1 VFIGII
7 YLIIGSAMLFYGA
20 DFIVKGGGRL
30 ASYFGLSPIVIGLT
44 VVAFGTSLPELV
56 VSIAAA
62 IEGSSPIAIG
72 NVVGSNIANV
82 GLVLGLSSL
91 IFPIKINLLQIKKDL
106 IIYMFVCLMF
116 SAFCMNGLISREEG
130 LVLFLS
136 VLIYT
141 WYSFY
146 NSPKKSNNEV
156 YNGKELSNLWSLYL
170 LIIAGI
176 TLLSFG
182 ANLFVKGAIDIA
194 RYLGISEIVIGMT
207 IVALGTSLPELATS
221 VIASFR
227 KEHAISIGNIIGSN
241 LFNLLSVIGIVSLV
255 TPITSPKEIL
265 FFEIPYMIIYGLVL
279 FPIGMMKQPIHRTT
293 AIFLLLGYVLFIYQ
307 LF

>member
-1 VFIGII
+1 
-7 YLIIGSAMLFYGA
+7 MLFYGA
-20 DFIVKGGGRL
+20 EFIVKGGSRL
-30 ASYFGLSPIVIGLT
+30 ARYFGLSPIVIGLT

-56 VSIAAA
+56 VSIVAA
-62 IEGSSPIAIG
+62 IGGSSPIAIG

-82 GLVLGLSSL
+82 GLVLGISSL
-91 IFPIKINLLQIKKDL
+91 IFPIKINLSQIKNDL
-106 IIYMFVCLMF
+106 IIYIFVCLMF
-116 SAFCMNGLISREEG
+116 SAFCMNGSISRQEG
-130 LVLFLS
+130 LILFLS

-146 NSPKKSNNEV
+146 YSSSKNNDEDA
-156 YNGKELSNLWSLYL
+156 NDKNPSNLRILFI
-170 LIIAGI
+170 LIISGI

-194 RYLGISEIVIGMT
+194 RYFGISEIVIGMT

-227 KEHAISIGNIIGSN
+227 KEHAISIGNIVGSN

-255 TPITSPKEIL
+255 SPIESPKEIL
-265 FFEIPYMIIYGLVL
+265 FFEIPYMIIYGLIL
-279 FPIGMMKQPIHRTT
+279 FPIGMLKQPIHRLT
-293 AIFLLLGYVLFIYQ
+293 AAFLLIGYLLFIYQ

>member
-7 YLIIGSAMLFYGA
+7 FLIIGSAMLFYGA
-20 DFIVKGGGRL
+20 EFIVKGGSQL
-30 ASYFGLSPIVIGLT
+30 ARYFGLSPIVIGLT

-56 VSIAAA
+56 VSIVAA
-62 IEGSSPIAIG
+62 IGGSSPIAIG

-82 GLVLGLSSL
+82 GLVLGISSL
-91 IFPIKINLLQIKKDL
+91 IFPIKINLSQIKNDL
-106 IIYMFVCLMF
+106 IIYIFVCLMF
-116 SAFCMNGLISREEG
+116 SAFCMNGSISRQEG
-130 LVLFLS
+130 LILFLS

-146 NSPKKSNNEV
+146 YSSSKNNDEDV
-156 YNGKELSNLWSLYL
+156 NDKNPSNLRMLFI
-170 LIIAGI
+170 LIISGI

-194 RYLGISEIVIGMT
+194 RYFGISEIVIGMT

-221 VIASFR
+221 VIASLR
-227 KEHAISIGNIIGSN
+227 KEHAISIGNIVGSN

-255 TPITSPKEIL
+255 SPIESPKEIL
-265 FFEIPYMIIYGLVL
+265 FFEIPYMIIYGLIL
-279 FPIGMMKQPIHRTT
+279 FPIGMLKQPIHRLT
-293 AIFLLLGYVLFIYQ
+293 AAFLLIGYLLFIYQ

>member
-1 VFIGII
+1 
-7 YLIIGSAMLFYGA
+7 MLFYGA
-20 DFIVKGGGRL
+20 EFIVKGGSRL
-30 ASYFGLSPIVIGLT
+30 ARYFGLSPIVIGLT

-56 VSIAAA
+56 VSIVAA
-62 IEGSSPIAIG
+62 IGGSSPIAIG

-82 GLVLGLSSL
+82 GLVLGISSL
-91 IFPIKINLLQIKKDL
+91 IFPIKINLSQIKNDL
-106 IIYMFVCLMF
+106 IIYIFVCLMF
-116 SAFCMNGLISREEG
+116 SAFCMNGSISRQEG
-130 LVLFLS
+130 LILFLS
-136 VLIYT
+136 VLVYT

-146 NSPKKSNNEV
+146 YSSSKNNDEDV
-156 YNGKELSNLWSLYL
+156 NDKNPSNLRMLFI
-170 LIIAGI
+170 LIISGI

-194 RYLGISEIVIGMT
+194 RYFGISEIVIGMT

-227 KEHAISIGNIIGSN
+227 KEHAISIGNIVGSN

-255 TPITSPKEIL
+255 SPIESPKEIL
-265 FFEIPYMIIYGLVL
+265 FFEIPYMIIYGLIL
-279 FPIGMMKQPIHRTT
+279 FPIGMLKQPIHRLT
-293 AIFLLLGYVLFIYQ
+293 AAFLLIGYLLFIYQ

>member
-1 VFIGII
+1 MFIGII
-7 YLIIGSAMLFYGA
+7 FLIIGSAMLFYGA
-20 DFIVKGGGRL
+20 EFIVKGGSQL
-30 ASYFGLSPIVIGLT
+30 ARYFGLSPIVIGLT

-56 VSIAAA
+56 VSIVAA
-62 IEGSSPIAIG
+62 IGGSSPIAIG

-82 GLVLGLSSL
+82 GLVLGISSL
-91 IFPIKINLLQIKKDL
+91 IFPIKINLSQIKNDL
-106 IIYMFVCLMF
+106 IIYIFVCLMF
-116 SAFCMNGLISREEG
+116 SAFCMNGSISRQEG
-130 LVLFLS
+130 LILFLS

-146 NSPKKSNNEV
+146 FSSSKNNDEDV
-156 YNGKELSNLWSLYL
+156 NDNNPSNLRMLFI
-170 LIIAGI
+170 LIISGI

-194 RYLGISEIVIGMT
+194 RYFGISEIVIGMT

-227 KEHAISIGNIIGSN
+227 KEHAISIGNIVGSN

-255 TPITSPKEIL
+255 SPIESPKEIL
-265 FFEIPYMIIYGLVL
+265 FFEIPYMIIYGLIL
-279 FPIGMMKQPIHRTT
+279 FPIGMLKQPIHRLT
-293 AIFLLLGYVLFIYQ
+293 AAFLLIGYLLFIYQ

>member
-1 VFIGII
+1 MFIGII
-7 YLIIGSAMLFYGA
+7 FLIIGSAMLFYGA
-20 DFIVKGGGRL
+20 EFIVKGGSQL
-30 ASYFGLSPIVIGLT
+30 ARYFGLSPIVIGLT

-56 VSIAAA
+56 VSIVAA
-62 IEGSSPIAIG
+62 IGGSSPIAIG

-82 GLVLGLSSL
+82 GLVLGISSL
-91 IFPIKINLLQIKKDL
+91 IFPIKINLSQIKNDL
-106 IIYMFVCLMF
+106 IIYIFVCLMF
-116 SAFCMNGLISREEG
+116 SAFCMNGSISRQEG
-130 LVLFLS
+130 LILFLS
-136 VLIYT
+136 VLVYT

-146 NSPKKSNNEV
+146 YSSSKNNDEDV
-156 YNGKELSNLWSLYL
+156 NDKNPSNLRMLFI
-170 LIIAGI
+170 LIISGI

-194 RYLGISEIVIGMT
+194 RYFGISEIVIGMT

-227 KEHAISIGNIIGSN
+227 KEHAISIGNIVGSN

-255 TPITSPKEIL
+255 SPIESPKEIL
-265 FFEIPYMIIYGLVL
+265 FFEIPYMIIYGLIL
-279 FPIGMMKQPIHRTT
+279 FPIGMLKQPIHRLT
-293 AIFLLLGYVLFIYQ
+293 AAFLLIGYLLFIYQ

>member
-1 VFIGII
+1 
-7 YLIIGSAMLFYGA
+7 MLFYGA
-20 DFIVKGGGRL
+20 EFIVKGGSQL
-30 ASYFGLSPIVIGLT
+30 ARYFGLSPIVIGLT

-56 VSIAAA
+56 VSIVAA
-62 IEGSSPIAIG
+62 IGGSSPIAIG

-82 GLVLGLSSL
+82 GLVLGISSL
-91 IFPIKINLLQIKKDL
+91 IFPIKINLSQIKNDL
-106 IIYMFVCLMF
+106 IIYIFVCLMF
-116 SAFCMNGLISREEG
+116 SAFCMNGSISRQEG
-130 LVLFLS
+130 LILFLS

-146 NSPKKSNNEV
+146 YSSSKNNNDDV
-156 YNGKELSNLWSLYL
+156 NDKNPSNLRMLFI
-170 LIIAGI
+170 LIISGI

-194 RYLGISEIVIGMT
+194 RYFGISEIVIGMT

-227 KEHAISIGNIIGSN
+227 KEHAISIGNIVGSN

-255 TPITSPKEIL
+255 SPIESPKEIL
-265 FFEIPYMIIYGLVL
+265 FFEIPYMIIYGLIL
-279 FPIGMMKQPIHRTT
+279 FPIGMLKQPIHRLT
-293 AIFLLLGYVLFIYQ
+293 AAFLLIGYLLFIYQ

>member
-1 VFIGII
+1 
-7 YLIIGSAMLFYGA
+7 MLFYGA
-20 DFIVKGGGRL
+20 EFIVKGGSRL
-30 ASYFGLSPIVIGLT
+30 ARYFGLSPIVIGLT

-56 VSIAAA
+56 VSIVAA
-62 IEGSSPIAIG
+62 IGGSSPIAIG

-82 GLVLGLSSL
+82 GLVLGISSL
-91 IFPIKINLLQIKKDL
+91 IFPIKINLSQIKNDL
-106 IIYMFVCLMF
+106 IIYIFVCLMF
-116 SAFCMNGLISREEG
+116 SAFCMNGSISRQEG
-130 LVLFLS
+130 LILFLS

-146 NSPKKSNNEV
+146 YSSSKDNDEDVNDKNP
-156 YNGKELSNLWSLYL
+156 SNLRMLFI
-170 LIIAGI
+170 LIISGI

-194 RYLGISEIVIGMT
+194 RYFGISEIVIGMT

-221 VIASFR
+221 VIASLR
-227 KEHAISIGNIIGSN
+227 KEHAISIGNIVGSN

-255 TPITSPKEIL
+255 SPIESPKEIL
-265 FFEIPYMIIYGLVL
+265 FFEIPYMIIYGLIL
-279 FPIGMMKQPIHRTT
+279 FPIGMLKQPIHRLT
-293 AIFLLLGYVLFIYQ
+293 AAFLLIGYLLFIYQ

>member
-1 VFIGII
+1 
-7 YLIIGSAMLFYGA
+7 MLFYGA
-20 DFIVKGGGRL
+20 EFIVKGGSRL
-30 ASYFGLSPIVIGLT
+30 ARYFGLSPIVIGLT

-56 VSIAAA
+56 VSIVAA
-62 IEGSSPIAIG
+62 IGGSSPIAIG

-82 GLVLGLSSL
+82 GLVLGVSSL
-91 IFPIKINLLQIKKDL
+91 IFPIKINLSQIKNDL
-106 IIYMFVCLMF
+106 IIYIFVCLMF
-116 SAFCMNGLISREEG
+116 SAFCMDGSISRQEGLI
-130 LVLFLS
+130 LFLS

-146 NSPKKSNNEV
+146 YSSSKNNDEDV
-156 YNGKELSNLWSLYL
+156 NDKNPSNLRMLFI
-170 LIIAGI
+170 LIISGI

-194 RYLGISEIVIGMT
+194 RYFGISEIVIGMT

-227 KEHAISIGNIIGSN
+227 KEHAISIGNIVGSN

-255 TPITSPKEIL
+255 SPIESPKEIL
-265 FFEIPYMIIYGLVL
+265 FFEIPYMIIYGLIL
-279 FPIGMMKQPIHRTT
+279 FPIGMLKQPIHRLT
-293 AIFLLLGYVLFIYQ
+293 AAFLLIGYLLFIYQ

>member
-1 VFIGII
+1 
-7 YLIIGSAMLFYGA
+7 MLFYGA
-20 DFIVKGGGRL
+20 EFIVKGGSQL
-30 ASYFGLSPIVIGLT
+30 ARYFGLSPIVIGLT

-56 VSIAAA
+56 VSIVAA
-62 IEGSSPIAIG
+62 IGGSSPIAIG

-82 GLVLGLSSL
+82 GLVLGISSL
-91 IFPIKINLLQIKKDL
+91 IFPIKINLSQIKNDL
-106 IIYMFVCLMF
+106 IIYIFVCLMF
-116 SAFCMNGLISREEG
+116 SAFCMNGSISRQEG
-130 LVLFLS
+130 LILFLS
-136 VLIYT
+136 VLVYT

-146 NSPKKSNNEV
+146 YSSSKNNDEDV
-156 YNGKELSNLWSLYL
+156 NDKNPSNLRMLFI
-170 LIIAGI
+170 LIISGI

-194 RYLGISEIVIGMT
+194 RYFGISEIVIGMT

-227 KEHAISIGNIIGSN
+227 KEHAISIGNIVGSN

-255 TPITSPKEIL
+255 SPIESPKEIL
-265 FFEIPYMIIYGLVL
+265 FFEIPYMIIYGLIL
-279 FPIGMMKQPIHRTT
+279 FPIGMLKQPIHRLT
-293 AIFLLLGYVLFIYQ
+293 ATFLLIGYLLFIYQ

>member
-1 VFIGII
+1 
-7 YLIIGSAMLFYGA
+7 MLFYGA
-20 DFIVKGGGRL
+20 EFIVKGGSQL
-30 ASYFGLSPIVIGLT
+30 ARYFGLSPIVIGLT

-56 VSIAAA
+56 VSIVAA
-62 IEGSSPIAIG
+62 IGGSSPIAIG

-82 GLVLGLSSL
+82 GLVLGISSL
-91 IFPIKINLLQIKKDL
+91 IFPKKINLSQIKNDL
-106 IIYMFVCLMF
+106 IIYIFVCLMF
-116 SAFCMNGLISREEG
+116 SAFCMNGSISRQEG
-130 LVLFLS
+130 LILFLS

-146 NSPKKSNNEV
+146 YSSSKNNDEDV
-156 YNGKELSNLWSLYL
+156 NDKNPSNLRMLFI
-170 LIIAGI
+170 LIISGI

-194 RYLGISEIVIGMT
+194 RYFGISEIVIGMT

-227 KEHAISIGNIIGSN
+227 KEHAISIGNIVGSN

-255 TPITSPKEIL
+255 SPIESPKEIL
-265 FFEIPYMIIYGLVL
+265 FFEIPYMIIYGLIL
-279 FPIGMMKQPIHRTT
+279 FPIGMLKQPIHRLT
-293 AIFLLLGYVLFIYQ
+293 AAFLLIGYLLFIYQ

>member
-1 VFIGII
+1 MFIGII
-7 YLIIGSAMLFYGA
+7 FLIIGSAMLFYGA
-20 DFIVKGGGRL
+20 EFIVKGGSQL
-30 ASYFGLSPIVIGLT
+30 ARYFGLSPIVIGLT

-56 VSIAAA
+56 VSIVAA
-62 IEGSSPIAIG
+62 IGGSSPIAIG

-82 GLVLGLSSL
+82 GLVLGISSL
-91 IFPIKINLLQIKKDL
+91 IFPIKINLSQIKNDL
-106 IIYMFVCLMF
+106 IIYIFVCLMF
-116 SAFCMNGLISREEG
+116 SAFCMNGSISRQEG
-130 LVLFLS
+130 LILFLR

-146 NSPKKSNNEV
+146 YSSSKNNDEDV
-156 YNGKELSNLWSLYL
+156 NDKNPSNLRMLFI
-170 LIIAGI
+170 LIISGI

-194 RYLGISEIVIGMT
+194 RYFGISEIAIGMT
-207 IVALGTSLPELATS
+207 IVALGTSLPELATY

-227 KEHAISIGNIIGSN
+227 KEHAISIGNIVGSN

-255 TPITSPKEIL
+255 SPIESPKEIL
-265 FFEIPYMIIYGLVL
+265 FFEIPYMIIYGLIL
-279 FPIGMMKQPIHRTT
+279 FPIGMLKQPIHRLT
-293 AIFLLLGYVLFIYQ
+293 AAFLLIGYLLFIYQ

>member
-1 VFIGII
+1 
-7 YLIIGSAMLFYGA
+7 MLFYGA
-20 DFIVKGGGRL
+20 EFIVKGGSQL
-30 ASYFGLSPIVIGLT
+30 ARYFGLSPIVIGLT

-56 VSIAAA
+56 VSIVAA
-62 IEGSSPIAIG
+62 IGGSSPIAIG

-82 GLVLGLSSL
+82 GLVLGISSL
-91 IFPIKINLLQIKKDL
+91 IFPIKINLSQIKNDL
-106 IIYMFVCLMF
+106 IIYIFVCLMF
-116 SAFCMNGLISREEG
+116 SAFCMNGSISRQEG
-130 LVLFLS
+130 LILFLS
-136 VLIYT
+136 VLLYT

-146 NSPKKSNNEV
+146 YSSSKNNDEDV
-156 YNGKELSNLWSLYL
+156 NDKNPSNLRMLFI
-170 LIIAGI
+170 LIISGI

-194 RYLGISEIVIGMT
+194 RYFGISEIVIGMT

-227 KEHAISIGNIIGSN
+227 KEHAISIGNIVGSN

-255 TPITSPKEIL
+255 SPIESPKEIL
-265 FFEIPYMIIYGLVL
+265 FFEIPYMIIYGLIL
-279 FPIGMMKQPIHRTT
+279 FPIGMLKQPIHRLT
-293 AIFLLLGYVLFIYQ
+293 AAFLLIGYLLFIYQ

>member
-1 VFIGII
+1 
-7 YLIIGSAMLFYGA
+7 MLFYGA
-20 DFIVKGGGRL
+20 EFIVKGGSQL
-30 ASYFGLSPIVIGLT
+30 ARYFGLSPIVIGLT

-56 VSIAAA
+56 VSIVAA
-62 IEGSSPIAIG
+62 IGGSSPLAIG

-82 GLVLGLSSL
+82 GLVLGVSSL
-91 IFPIKINLLQIKKDL
+91 IFPIKINLSQIKNDL
-106 IIYMFVCLMF
+106 IIYIFVCLMF
-116 SAFCMNGLISREEG
+116 SAFCMNGSISRQEG
-130 LVLFLS
+130 LILFLS

-146 NSPKKSNNEV
+146 YSSRKNNDEDV
-156 YNGKELSNLWSLYL
+156 NDKNPSNLRMLFI
-170 LIIAGI
+170 LIISGI

-194 RYLGISEIVIGMT
+194 RYFGISEIVIGMT

-227 KEHAISIGNIIGSN
+227 KEHAISIGNIVGSN

-255 TPITSPKEIL
+255 SPIESPKEIL
-265 FFEIPYMIIYGLVL
+265 FFEIPYMIIYGLIL
-279 FPIGMMKQPIHRTT
+279 FPIGMLKQPIHRLT
-293 AIFLLLGYVLFIYQ
+293 AAFLLIGYLFFIYQ

>member
-1 VFIGII
+1 
-7 YLIIGSAMLFYGA
+7 MLFYGA
-20 DFIVKGGGRL
+20 EFIVKGGSQL
-30 ASYFGLSPIVIGLT
+30 ARYFGLSPIVIGLT

-56 VSIAAA
+56 VSIVAA
-62 IEGSSPIAIG
+62 IGGSSPIAIG

-82 GLVLGLSSL
+82 GLVLGISSL
-91 IFPIKINLLQIKKDL
+91 IFPIKINLSQIKNDL
-106 IIYMFVCLMF
+106 IIYIFVCLMF
-116 SAFCMNGLISREEG
+116 SAFCMNGSISRQEG
-130 LVLFLS
+130 LILFLS

-146 NSPKKSNNEV
+146 YSSSKNNDEDV
-156 YNGKELSNLWSLYL
+156 NDKNPSNLRMLFI
-170 LIIAGI
+170 LIISGI

-194 RYLGISEIVIGMT
+194 RYFGISEIVIGMT

-227 KEHAISIGNIIGSN
+227 KEHAISIGNIVGSN
-241 LFNLLSVIGIVSLV
+241 LFNLLSVIGIVSLIS
-255 TPITSPKEIL
+255 PIESPKEIL
-265 FFEIPYMIIYGLVL
+265 FFEIPYMIIYGLIL
-279 FPIGMMKQPIHRTT
+279 FPIGMLKQPIHRLT
-293 AIFLLLGYVLFIYQ
+293 AAFLLIGYLLFIYQ

>member
-1 VFIGII
+1 
-7 YLIIGSAMLFYGA
+7 MLFYGA
-20 DFIVKGGGRL
+20 EFIVKGGSRL
-30 ASYFGLSPIVIGLT
+30 ARYFGLSPIVIGLT

-56 VSIAAA
+56 VSIVAA
-62 IEGSSPIAIG
+62 IGGSSPIAIG

-82 GLVLGLSSL
+82 GLVLGVSSL
-91 IFPIKINLLQIKKDL
+91 IFPIKINLSQIKNDL
-106 IIYMFVCLMF
+106 IIYIFVCLMF
-116 SAFCMNGLISREEG
+116 SAFCMNGSISRQEG
-130 LVLFLS
+130 LILFLS

-146 NSPKKSNNEV
+146 YSSSKNNDEDV
-156 YNGKELSNLWSLYL
+156 NDKNPSNLRMLFI
-170 LIIAGI
+170 LIVSGI

-194 RYLGISEIVIGMT
+194 RYFGISEIVIGMT

-227 KEHAISIGNIIGSN
+227 KEHAISIGNIVGSN

-255 TPITSPKEIL
+255 SPIESPKEIL
-265 FFEIPYMIIYGLVL
+265 FFEIPYMIIYGLIL
-279 FPIGMMKQPIHRTT
+279 FPIGMLKQPIHRLT
-293 AIFLLLGYVLFIYQ
+293 AAFLLIGYLLFIYQ

>member
-1 VFIGII
+1 MFIGII
-7 YLIIGSAMLFYGA
+7 FLIIGSAMLFYGA
-20 DFIVKGGGRL
+20 EFIVKGGSQL
-30 ASYFGLSPIVIGLT
+30 ARYFGLSPIVIGLT

-56 VSIAAA
+56 VSIVAA
-62 IEGSSPIAIG
+62 IGGSSPIAIG

-82 GLVLGLSSL
+82 GLVLGISSL
-91 IFPIKINLLQIKKDL
+91 IFPIKINLSQIKNDL
-106 IIYMFVCLMF
+106 IIYIFVCLMF
-116 SAFCMNGLISREEG
+116 SAFCMNGSISRQEG
-130 LVLFLS
+130 LILFLS

-146 NSPKKSNNEV
+146 YSSSKNNDEDV
-156 YNGKELSNLWSLYL
+156 NDKNPSNLRMLFI
-170 LIIAGI
+170 LIISGI

-194 RYLGISEIVIGMT
+194 RYFGISEIVIGMT

-227 KEHAISIGNIIGSN
+227 KEHAISIGNIVGSN

-255 TPITSPKEIL
+255 SPIESPKEIL
-265 FFEIPYMIIYGLVL
+265 FFEIPYMIIYGLIL
-279 FPIGMMKQPIHRTT
+279 FPIGMLKQPIHRLT
-293 AIFLLLGYVLFIYQ
+293 AAFLLIGYLLFIYQ

>member
-1 VFIGII
+1 MFIGII
-7 YLIIGSAMLFYGA
+7 FLIIGSAMLFYGA
-20 DFIVKGGGRL
+20 EFIVKGGSQL
-30 ASYFGLSPIVIGLT
+30 ARYFGLSPIVIGLT

-56 VSIAAA
+56 VSIVAA

-82 GLVLGLSSL
+82 GLVLGISSL
-91 IFPIKINLLQIKKDL
+91 IFPIKINLSQIKNDL
-106 IIYMFVCLMF
+106 IIYIFVCLMF
-116 SAFCMNGLISREEG
+116 SAFCMNGSISRQEG
-130 LVLFLS
+130 LILFLS

-146 NSPKKSNNEV
+146 YSSSKNNDEDV
-156 YNGKELSNLWSLYL
+156 NDKNPSNLRMLFI
-170 LIIAGI
+170 LIISGI

-194 RYLGISEIVIGMT
+194 RYFGISEIVIGMT

-227 KEHAISIGNIIGSN
+227 KEHAISIGNIVGSN

-255 TPITSPKEIL
+255 SPIESPKEIL
-265 FFEIPYMIIYGLVL
+265 FFEIPYMIIYGLIL
-279 FPIGMMKQPIHRTT
+279 FPIGMLKQPIHRLT
-293 AIFLLLGYVLFIYQ
+293 AAFLLIGYLLFIYQ

>member
-1 VFIGII
+1 
-7 YLIIGSAMLFYGA
+7 MLFYGA
-20 DFIVKGGGRL
+20 EFIVKGGSQL
-30 ASYFGLSPIVIGLT
+30 ARYFGLSPIVIGLT

-56 VSIAAA
+56 VSIVAA
-62 IEGSSPIAIG
+62 IGGSSPIAIG

-82 GLVLGLSSL
+82 GLVLGISSL
-91 IFPIKINLLQIKKDL
+91 IFPIKINLSQIKIDL
-106 IIYMFVCLMF
+106 IIYIFVCLMF
-116 SAFCMNGLISREEG
+116 STFCMNGSISRQEG
-130 LVLFLS
+130 LILFLS

-146 NSPKKSNNEV
+146 YSSSKNNDEDV
-156 YNGKELSNLWSLYL
+156 NDKNPSNLRMLFI
-170 LIIAGI
+170 LIISGI

-194 RYLGISEIVIGMT
+194 RYFGISEIVIGMT

-227 KEHAISIGNIIGSN
+227 KEHAISIGNIVGSN

-255 TPITSPKEIL
+255 SPIESPKEIL
-265 FFEIPYMIIYGLVL
+265 FFEIPYMIIYGLIL
-279 FPIGMMKQPIHRTT
+279 FPIGMLKQPIHRLT
-293 AIFLLLGYVLFIYQ
+293 AAFLLIGCLLYTSPSPRD
-307 LF
+307 